1 MQPGLPGSAAAA
13 VPCPTP
19 RLRDVLLERGQELVA
34 VSRLLGHAIV
44 TTTPDVYSH
53 LTRGMQQGAADRM
66 DAILTRAGSA

>member
-1 MQPGLPGSAAAA
+1 
-13 VPCPTP
+13 
-19 RLRDVLLERGQELVA
+19 VA

-66 DAILTRAGSA
+66 DAILTRTGSA